1 MEPTKWSMEFV
12 ERRMEAHRRW
22 QHEVEYALIEEIIDE
37 VQALPKRQP
46 KTGRLF
52 LELPE
57 PMREQAGQ

>member
-1 MEPTKWSMEFV
+1 MKWSAEFV
-12 ERRMEAHRRW
+12 ERRMEEHRRKM
-22 QHEVEYALIEEIIDE
+22 HEIEYFLMEEIIDE

-57 PMREQAGQ
+57 PMREQAEL